1 MKCTVIRKNEQCIA
15 SVSKLEK
22 TLSSFEQEQTRL
34 YHYRHRHH
42 YHRRYYSYYDSIIV
56 TIYIISISK
65 IWTGMSEK
73 KVIPEKDNSDFLDQF
88 LDTSLAHAHPIHHL
102 AILLDLFLLPIFGLI
117 HFYLNFFS

>member
-34 YHYRHRHH
+34 YHYCHRHH

-65 IWTGMSEK
+65 I
-73 KVIPEKDNSDFLDQF
+73 
-88 LDTSLAHAHPIHHL
+88 
-102 AILLDLFLLPIFGLI
+102 
-117 HFYLNFFS
+117 

>member
-15 SVSKLEK
+15 SVCKLEK

-34 YHYRHRHH
+34 YHYHHRHH

-65 IWTGMSEK
+65 I
-73 KVIPEKDNSDFLDQF
+73 
-88 LDTSLAHAHPIHHL
+88 
-102 AILLDLFLLPIFGLI
+102 
-117 HFYLNFFS
+117 